1 VREEWRE
8 SARGK
13 FVIDALALP
22 AYIAGISE
30 MQEASGKESIWKA
43 MNAAECR

>member
-1 VREEWRE
+1 MAH

-22 AYIAGISE
+22 PYVAGISE
-30 MQEASGKESIWKA
+30 MQRCRAAGKGGMAGNALDQAEA
-43 MNAAECR
+43 